1 MPRYPFAHPC
11 QRTRHRAGISYYAHV
26 GRPLRVHGFAQLSF
40 LRFIVAPLLLIGF
53 GLPTTMLRAQATAP
67 ADDTAPPPPRTPL
80 AYNEL
85 RGRTV
90 EDVRVLGNTQV
101 STAIILNVVRTRV
114 GDKFDPATVEE
125 DYQRIYTL
133 KKFAN

>member
-1 MPRYPFAHPC
+1 M
-11 QRTRHRAGISYYAHV
+11 
-26 GRPLRVHGFAQLSF
+26 HGFARLSF
-40 LRFIVAPLLLIGF
+40 LRTIVAPLLLIGF
-53 GLPTTMLRAQATAP
+53 GLPTTPLRAQATAP
-67 ADDTAPPPPRTPL
+67 ADAAPTPPPPRTPL

-101 STAIILNVVRTRV
+101 STAIILNVVRTRA

-125 DYQRIYTL
+125 DYQRDVFAAERRLAVALRLAPHDEVVHLTL
-133 KKFAN
+133 P